1 MGKFPL
7 YLGIILAG
15 FFVFQLYNGTIT
27 PLEVANFA
35 AKTTQVNVSTDNEK
49 QVKESKNKEIKVP
62 VEEKTPEKEIVN
74 DFENNPLTIMAFG
87 DMMMGRYVRIL
98 MDKNKDPN
106 YAFKVN
112 LKDDPSSGSKPF
124 FGSAD
129 VVFAN
134 LEGPIKGAGVHSETS
149 MVFGFNEDTAKLI
162 KDKGINLVSIAN
174 NHALDQKK
182 DGRASTI
189 AALDLNDVGWCGN
202 STSADVESIYYGK
215 TDDWKY
221 AFICLNDVIYKL
233 NYEEAINLIKE
244 INDKVDFLIVSIH
257 WGNEYQHKALAKQKQ
272 YGRKFVDAGADLIIG
287 HHPHVVQGFESYKG
301 KLILFSLGNFIFDQY
316 WSKDTQEE
324 LGVKISLNKDKDGKI
339 ITQAELF
346 PMKSERSQTRL
357 MSQKEAIIWLEKFI
371 GYSDYTK
378 EEKQAI
384 RNKKIEFSE

>member
-7 YLGIILAG
+7 YLGILLAG
-15 FFVFQLYNGTIT
+15 LFVFQLYNGTIT
-27 PLEVANFA
+27 PIEVANFA
-35 AKTTQVNVSTDNEK
+35 AKTTQVDV
-49 QVKESKNKEIKVP
+49 VKEEKIP
-62 VEEKTPEKEIVN
+62 TTDVEEKIPEKEITN
-74 DFENNPLTIMAFG
+74 DFENKPLTIMAFG

-98 MDKNKDPN
+98 MDRNKDPN
-106 YAFKVN
+106 YPFRVD
-112 LKDDPSSGSKPF
+112 LKDHPF
-124 FGSAD
+124 FGTAD
-129 VVFAN
+129 LVFAN
-134 LEGPIKGAGVHSETS
+134 LEGPIKGQGVHSETS

-162 KDKGINLVSIAN
+162 KDKGIDLVSIAN

-182 DGRASTI
+182 DGRTSTI
-189 AALDLNDVGWCGN
+189 ASLELNDVGWCGN
-202 STSADVESIYYGK
+202 PTTADAESIYYGK

-244 INDKVDFLIVSIH
+244 INDKVDFLVVSIH
-257 WGNEYQHKALAKQKQ
+257 WGNEYQHKALAKQKE

-357 MSQKEAIIWLEKFI
+357 MNQEEAKMWLEKFI

-378 EEKQAI
+378 EEKKAI
-384 RNKKIEFSE
+384 RNKKVEFSE